1 MAAKKK
7 GGGTGTDSGKGK
19 GNGKK
24 ARPAKSGGKGTQSS
38 KDESGKGAGK
48 QDGMTRKQRKGK
60 GKGKGNVPS
69 KGELKVHKGKADS
82 KAVLKNKLKNT
93 KKKDAKGRALN
104 NSVGHNLGHNL
115 AKRGVD
121 TGGEDANLSRWERR
135 RQHFKETAKELKRHK
150 YEADEVDEGGA
161 SKKGGR
167 KRLRAEMEKAKAVT
181 CKNRHAMEKRS
192 VNPAGYQNAAAC
204 DICGLENIA
213 KKKNHFFHCSFC
225 RFDICPKCAEE
236 KMAPKKARKRDNDR
250 GSEKQNA
257 PAVERSDFTR
267 ARREIWLPTDTT
279 AVNRAPAEVAI
290 VSTWVEGMPV

>member
-1 MAAKKK
+1 MGSGGKRGGAKGKGK
-7 GGGTGTDSGKGK
+7 GMSKSVGKSGGKANGGGTGTDSGKGV
-19 GNGKK
+19 
-24 ARPAKSGGKGTQSS
+24 
-38 KDESGKGAGK
+38 GK
-48 QDGMTRKQRKGK
+48 QQGRADGMTRKQRQAK

-69 KGELKVHKGKADS
+69 KGELKVHKGKADAKS
-82 KAVLKNKLKNT
+82 VVRNKLKHS
-93 KKKDAKGRALN
+93 KKNDAKGRVLN
-104 NSVGHNLGHNL
+104 NSIGHNLGHNL

-121 TGGEDANLSRWERR
+121 MGGNDANLSRWERR
-135 RQHFKETAKELKRHK
+135 RQHFKETAKKLKRQKHG
-150 YEADEVDEGGA
+150 ADEDVQGGA
-161 SKKGGR
+161 SNKSER
-167 KRLRAEMEKAKAVT
+167 KRFRAEMEKAKAVT
-181 CKNRHAMEKRS
+181 CKKRHVMEKRS

-236 KMAPKKARKRDNDR
+236 KMAPKKARKREND
-250 GSEKQNA
+250 SVPEKQNA

-279 AVNRAPAEVAI
+279 AVNRAPADVTI